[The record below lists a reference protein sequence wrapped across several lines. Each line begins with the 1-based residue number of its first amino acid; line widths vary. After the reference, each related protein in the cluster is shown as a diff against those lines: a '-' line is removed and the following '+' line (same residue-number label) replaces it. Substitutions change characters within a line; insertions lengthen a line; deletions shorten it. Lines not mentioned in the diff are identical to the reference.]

1 LASDLARIVI
11 QADKLYLPPT
21 KSTPEVNFELGNL
34 QIVGESFPEDAP
46 GYFRPIIDW
55 LNEYAHSEYIADLH
69 NQTIFMS
76 NIEYFNTGSRPFVI
90 EMVKILNDLYQ
101 QGHKIHFK
109 WFYDGEIGIEEDDI
123 HFEDLIENFVLPVD
137 YIPRLTK

>member
-1 LASDLARIVI
+1 M

-34 QIVGESFPEDAP
+34 QIAGEAFPEDAP

-55 LNEYAHSEYIADLH
+55 LAQYAQSDYVNTGHH
-69 NQTIFMS
+69 QTVFMS

-90 EMVKILNDLYQ
+90 EMVKILNDLHQ
-101 QGHKIHFK
+101 KGHKIHFK

-123 HFEDLIENFVLPVD
+123 HFEDLIENFTLPVD
-137 YIPRLTK
+137 YIPRLNH